1 MSDNILTRAI
11 VTDLDEIDKQIQ
23 SGNLEAANNSESYL

>member
-23 SGNLEAANNSESYL
+23 RGNLEVANNSESCI